1 MNRWMKVLRWTA
13 RVWSIV
19 SIIAL
24 LLPFFVE
31 GLYWLGAT
39 SFREVIGHICFL
51 TVLIGLIVAWRHEG
65 WGGGLVLA
73 GTGVFYLTWW
83 LYGKTVQ
90 GPFLLILAAPG
101 LLFVLYWLLD
111 RTARQVTQSW
121 TGRSDRELPGSR
133 SNEL

>member
-13 RVWSIV
+13 RLWSLV

-39 SFREVIGHICFL
+39 SLREVIGHICFL
-51 TVLIGLIVAWRHEG
+51 AVLVGLIVAWRREG
-65 WGGGLVLA
+65 LGGGLTLA
-73 GTGVFYLTWW
+73 GTGSFYLTWW
-83 LYGKTVQ
+83 LYGKTVR

-101 LLFVLYWLLD
+101 FLFVLYWLLD
-111 RTARQVTQSW
+111 RIVGEARRSW
-121 TGRSDRELPGSR
+121 AG
-133 SNEL
+133 